1 MINEGKNHKILI
13 NDVSIVI
20 VVNRKKKVVRKRLS
34 YLLSSNCND
43 NMRQCVGVGI

>member
-20 VVNRKKKVVRKRLS
+20 VVNRKKE
-34 YLLSSNCND
+34 SSKKET
-43 NMRQCVGVGI
+43 VLFTE

>member
-1 MINEGKNHKILI
+1 MINLRKNHKILI

-20 VVNRKKKVVRKRLS
+20 VVNGKKKVVRKRLS
-34 YLLSSNCND
+34 YLLGSNCND